1 MVGVGML
8 FYSFVAC
15 FYLYRPK
22 FVGVANYKLHI
33 ASCRFGGFR
42 RRLAGIEYA
51 CGLMWHYLSF
61 YWDWVFIHRIGNYK
75 QISNKERV
83 IYKLKKEI
91 ELPVNA
97 GFTLWLQTATHYP
110 KQRTI
115 T

>member
-1 MVGVGML
+1 
-8 FYSFVAC
+8 
-15 FYLYRPK
+15 
-22 FVGVANYKLHI
+22 
-33 ASCRFGGFR
+33 
-42 RRLAGIEYA
+42 
-51 CGLMWHYLSF
+51 MWHYLSF

-97 GFTLWLQTATHYP
+97 GFTLWLQTAIHYP